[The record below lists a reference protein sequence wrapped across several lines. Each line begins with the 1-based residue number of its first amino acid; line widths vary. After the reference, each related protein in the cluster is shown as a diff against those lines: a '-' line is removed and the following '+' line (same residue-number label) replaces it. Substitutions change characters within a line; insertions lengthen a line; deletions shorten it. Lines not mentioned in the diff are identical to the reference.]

1 MKIQKYCKSII
12 VMLNYIDIVAKTTKI
27 CYIKYVVWRLAILYI
42 VNFSRTVLEKN
53 HQGGINYE

>member
-1 MKIQKYCKSII
+1 
-12 VMLNYIDIVAKTTKI
+12 MLNYIDIVAKTTKI

>member
-1 MKIQKYCKSII
+1 
-12 VMLNYIDIVAKTTKI
+12 MLNYIDIVAKATKI